1 MELGRLLSR
10 LPASTVRSRLRV
22 TLTFGVFLVGS
33 PQEALGITKRAQPS
47 WREPFDDRITA
58 DDDTGTG
65 GCCRDGRKPNNP
77 LRPRPPRVLP
87 QPRKHRRW
95 PLVYVNL
102 YDHLE
107 NAYNR
112 LGRESNQLCRHLD
125 VLSRVTQPHI
135 MTGRTSTFV
144 SRLVR
149 PPRAPVQTRHYTGHA
164 HEGD

>member
-33 PQEALGITKRAQPS
+33 PQGALGITKRAQRP

-77 LRPRPPRVLP
+77 LRSRPRRGLLRPTNNRP
-87 QPRKHRRW
+87 W

-102 YDHLE
+102 CDHLE
-107 NAYNR
+107 NPYSR
-112 LGRESNQLCRHLD
+112 LNRESCQPCRHLD
-125 VLSRVTQPHI
+125 ALSRVIQPHI
-135 MTGRTSTFV
+135 TTGQSSTFV

-149 PPRAPVQTRHYTGHA
+149 PPRAPVQAGHHAGHA
-164 HEGD
+164 HE